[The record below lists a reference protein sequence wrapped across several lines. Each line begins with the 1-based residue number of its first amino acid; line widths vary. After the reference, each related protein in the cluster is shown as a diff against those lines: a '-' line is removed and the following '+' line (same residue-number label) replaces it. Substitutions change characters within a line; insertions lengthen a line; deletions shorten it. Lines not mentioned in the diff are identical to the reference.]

1 MHTGKE
7 SGILLHKYQIS
18 WEQETQR
25 QKEMKETLEERF
37 RRKILKIGKKN
48 KVAGK
53 CMLPVLIVGI
63 FFLRVAAYCR
73 NNGKRFAMMA
83 VTLLFFVV
91 YSSFSFPAFIYN
103 MEGSGIQVSE
113 DAADITLAEET
124 FINLEEIELLE
135 DDDVRLEG
143 ETYGET
149 SHGMD
154 IVAKYS
160 AVEIL
165 DSTPYHNSEA
175 QREEYAEPAVEDG
188 ENSGF
193 SKDDWRLVLIN
204 KQHSIPEDY
213 SFTLG
218 SINTMKG
225 SMYCDERIID
235 DLLDMLQAAKEDGIT
250 LAICSPYRDLAYQEK
265 LFNRKV
271 VRYMNRGMS
280 YLEAYQLASQAV
292 TVPGA
297 SEHQIGLALDIVTD
311 SYLTLDEGFGD
322 TPAGKWLAEN
332 SCHYGFILRYP
343 KDKEYIT
350 GIEYEPWHFRYVG
363 TEAATLMAEQGIT
376 LEEFW
381 EDL

>member
-1 MHTGKE
+1 
-7 SGILLHKYQIS
+7 
-18 WEQETQR
+18 
-25 QKEMKETLEERF
+25 MKETLEEQF
-37 RRKILKIGKKN
+37 RKKILKIGKKN

-53 CMLPVLIVGI
+53 CMLPVLIVGM

-73 NNGKRFAMMA
+73 NNGKRFAMLA

-103 MEGSGIQVSE
+103 TEGSSIQVSE
-113 DAADITLAEET
+113 EAADVTLAEET

-135 DDDVRLEG
+135 DEDVRLEG
-143 ETYGET
+143 EAYGET

-175 QREEYAEPAVEDG
+175 QREEYVEPAEENG

-193 SKDDWRLVLIN
+193 SRDDWRLVLIN

-343 KDKEYIT
+343 KDKEYIA

-363 TEAATLMAEQGIT
+363 TEAATLMTEQGIT

>member
-1 MHTGKE
+1 
-7 SGILLHKYQIS
+7 
-18 WEQETQR
+18 
-25 QKEMKETLEERF
+25 MKETLEEQF
-37 RRKILKIGKKN
+37 RKKILKIGKKN

-53 CMLPVLIVGI
+53 CMLPVLIVGM

-73 NNGKRFAMMA
+73 NNGKRFAMLA

-103 MEGSGIQVSE
+103 TEGSSIQVSE
-113 DAADITLAEET
+113 EAADVTLAEET

-135 DDDVRLEG
+135 DEDVRLEG
-143 ETYGET
+143 EAYGET

-165 DSTPYHNSEA
+165 DSTPYHSTESHK
-175 QREEYAEPAVEDG
+175 EEYMEPAEEDG

-193 SKDDWRLVLIN
+193 SRDDWRLVLIN

-363 TEAATLMAEQGIT
+363 TEAATLMTEQGIT